1 MTTTDNLSPGDLL
14 LAWSEAAK
22 IGHFGAM
29 AEIAARPDC
38 PEVLRLLAG
47 LGQHDEVLA
56 GLARNPTLAPGMVDT
71 LLKSSSHQ
79 DVRDALA
86 GNPALSA
93 EQLLR
98 LFKNGRGFSEA
109 TRIAAIRNPRAD
121 DAVVLAAIAAGP
133 LSDAI
138 CDEVWWAVQNLTAP
152 LASAILAHAH
162 VGIRRGAL
170 IPFARIAGAHR
181 LAKALNTVEC
191 LVAARHYLVEAMG
204 DGIPPF
210 ELQQALDAIKMA
222 DAALDHLLY
231 DRRRGP
237 PAPLRVWY

>member
-1 MTTTDNLSPGDLL
+1 MTTADSLSPGDLL
-14 LAWSEAAK
+14 LAWGEAAK

-29 AEIAARPDC
+29 SEIAARPDC

-47 LGQHDEVLA
+47 LGHHDEVLA
-56 GLARNPTLAPGMVDT
+56 GLARNPTLAPGMIDT
-71 LLKSSSHQ
+71 LLRCSAHQ
-79 DVRDALA
+79 DVCDALA

-98 LFKNGRGFSEA
+98 LFENGRGLSEA
-109 TRIAAIRNPRAD
+109 TRIAAMRNPRAD
-121 DAVVLAAIAAGP
+121 EAVVLAAIAAGP

-138 CDEVWWAVQNLTAP
+138 CDEVWPSVGATTAI
-152 LASAILAHAH
+152 ASAVLAQSHAGLSRET
-162 VGIRRGAL
+162 VRVFAL
-170 IPFARIAGAHR
+170 AAGAIR
-181 LAKALNTVEC
+181 LANAVATAQFLSDARSC
-191 LVAARHYLVEAMG
+191 LVAAMG

-237 PAPLRVWY
+237 PAPLQVWW